1 MYCHLLLTTVLFY
14 VLGVSLPL
22 FYVLMGEMMDQLNL
36 NNSSQYDKA
45 VKELCFA
52 FLSIGCVN
60 LLSGFLQVT
69 TSCLLYVPTA
79 AVVMFVLMM

>member
-1 MYCHLLLTTVLFY
+1 
-14 VLGVSLPL
+14 
-22 FYVLMGEMMDQLNL
+22 MMDQLNL